1 MKRKN
6 KFYLPFQFIVIMSCL
21 IILGVFFYLSDN
33 RGNIDKSIR
42 EFRSTSNEDKNIA
55 FPKQGEKFDTGS
67 LQITVNENAEI
78 KNTANRIQVASTA
91 PNSALTGILPSLV
104 SGQIA
109 NLVYP
114 TCDQLTLNFVADP
127 TDGAAPLTVGFRLVY
142 TMTGFGA
149 NDMPNIKNIT
159 WYISSP
165 SGGTPGST
173 GFQWQYQVEQQYDPR
188 VNPEQQ
194 VFVIGGQGSQYFQTG
209 GRYTIGMRIRLEDPN
224 NSGDY
229 RYCPVPLIY
238 KEDYI
243 IVRQESQ
250 IPQASFEVKDLITN
264 GMGLVPLNDWVPLF
278 YFNMKYNPDQPAPR
292 TLTQLNYSLYDN
304 TNNLEPED
312 ILEFGLFADSGPEG
326 KPDGVLDYLP
336 TEIDGTPAY
345 DGRFVYVSGTP
356 NAFYIQPG
364 TPMLTWDRYGFPYEM
379 PNNNGNFSRDLNYN
393 LNFTMNPDSSSYDP
407 TDPFAAVNPR
417 NNPPTELF
425 PFVKVKNLDPDSSA
439 NDGVDTTEGILRQW
453 VIAGPDP
460 GYGYIVAVRLTYNW
474 KNGNRMALSVNR
486 SRMQPYSGPNL
497 STIVSNVPFPFW
509 NYGVGSFP
517 TQSTGQPVDSYSP
530 NFYEG
535 DILSDEN
542 FYTAHFNIYDITGD
556 TIFGYRPG
564 EDCNLSSWPFFMY
577 TPVAEHTRPRWDI
590 SNTLIEAV
598 TGEIMD
604 LRHIWPMDAWIPV
617 IGINAHGDPSA
628 QIWEINLILTDIG
641 GDPFGPPG
649 NGGFNPN
656 YALEP
661 ITTSQGGNCSV
672 AVQNDFAFNGA
683 WLWHDSDSEEGNG
696 KFDFPTPLDPSG
708 STYGISFTDCPMY
721 PAGRDQGGSV
731 EPMIQWEYEPF
742 PPGGGDPWWKV
753 RLRFAGGRRRCPGQ
767 TPTGYFHAVP
777 DYYEPGRVDT
787 AIEKTDYYIVLRTNS
802 GRGDL
807 SGRTSGPGGLFGGDF
822 RAFVEPRRW
831 NPRDGGHWDG
841 GLWFSNMNLDKKK
854 KYVQDTEWIDEPY
867 PASATSET
875 NRRVNRPWFTE
886 RSHTQD
892 NVKPQRVGF
901 EVHDLVLTYSTD
913 NTFGRETYIHP
924 TQEVP
929 IATHP
934 VDIVNYA
941 FYDWRGANG
950 VSNLSLWVDPPL
962 TLGFGI
968 DVFGIFN
975 QRFLLGLAP
984 PSDLVL
990 DPTVNPLLGTN
1001 AVELLYNPG
1010 ILPDYSEGV
1019 FWTGQPVPNLDELTS
1034 FQYAFETVPFEPT
1047 FGDPVIVRSLTP
1059 RSTAYPKPFIQPTL
1073 PDYYTWPMRLNLVNF
1088 GSRCIVYADEGSLAD
1103 NLEYYHFDP
1112 TEDPNVIETW
1122 QGVWA
1127 GYKDDIYYAEL
1138 LDGNFAGVDLSGWW
1152 FVDNNGG
1159 RYYIKSNSGNVLE
1172 LENGHAAYVSAYM
1185 MNGSKLD
1192 VSQYP
1197 YGVKGG
1203 RANAVERGPWLVVK
1217 DAMVRNRY
1225 PQMAD
1230 WPLGWG
1236 DNTVTSGPNGES
1248 RAARILR
1255 QKVEYKSQ
1263 PVAVLGL
1270 NLSGADDPVVNKKGP
1285 VALNSLYVAFW
1296 GPEFDPSDLTPL
1308 DSTGG
1313 TLPSSG
1319 VLLYEDT
1326 NGDGV
1331 FTGPVFLDTVSIPV
1345 FTDRIVPLVPGSL
1358 EWGIAPE
1365 PVDLDGDNIPDDL
1378 SGDGIVTDGSVDL
1391 SVPERPSLT
1400 SAQLRAWDKLKDLAW
1415 VLKLTP
1421 TQPWTVPQSDV
1432 RSGGANPPVS
1442 KSLEENSNSS
1452 LPLPSDIIKG
1462 IQETEKLA
1470 SSTKKSLL
1478 LDIVAPEYNDD
1489 GTANVIPVEKG
1500 AKALTAGGHQ
1510 GDDLFVVIRT
1520 SDTVSAFEE
1529 FRCVV
1534 PARLPD
1540 RTPTTAQFAGVVFSQ
1555 GGLTSR
1561 GAVFKTNPEEGG
1573 LQDFYGHDMLQV
1585 SVPARVV
1592 DMTDALLPPSTSGI
1606 TTPVITP
1613 GGQPIAI
1620 LGVDASMNRVENLI
1634 AYGNGTGASAGDK
1647 AFSPDSRDIIIPETS
1662 LKGFYSNGAWTQN
1675 IIGMWLVAYGQADQ
1689 EVNKRVEAFEI
1700 TGAQGRTL
1708 RLRAGTPKN
1717 GSPWYVVKDPTFL
1730 EQLIVEFYN
1739 ANTQTTVRGFDPYND
1754 LLPLDEEDPA
1764 NEKVSGV
1771 SIWRDNDWDPRNT
1784 NGVFDPPIINDNGT
1798 IDYIDLP
1805 LRLDSAPVWYSRP
1818 GDPRYQVRF
1827 VFSSPGTDN
1836 SIGRDPTQGGTP
1848 YTSQPRLR
1856 QPIPICFGDCPSE
1869 NGYGP
1874 DFFVVIRTSS
1884 AISAGDAFQAA
1895 IVSFGSDTPTEPDP
1909 DNFIRI
1915 YPGAGDINDGLFY
1928 LYSEFPWG
1936 NRALG
1941 FISFFKDPLI
1951 YRYWAY
1957 NDRLRKWTARA
1968 EVDTSQAQS
1977 DRLGLNWVRTNPVA
1991 SGRTKT
1997 IIALQVPTV
2006 DFTADRQR
2014 QVPGGQVKFTLL
2026 PGSGITVSSVQWDF
2040 GDGTQSTDRNP
2051 THIYSQAGTYTVS
2064 VVIKDKNGL
2073 SASKI
2078 KRDYIEILSAPY
2090 VSFSA
2095 QPTSGYITP
2104 DAMGEKDPGLDVQ
2117 FRDMSVGTD
2126 VWKVVAWS
2134 WSFGD
2139 NVPAIEATQQNP
2151 IHRYTKEGFY
2161 SVTLEVT
2168 FKNVNTNETM
2178 KLCYLIPNYITV
2190 GPCIGCPSTTE
2201 GEGQTE
2207 GATEG
2212 EGQEE
2217 PSAKFSVQSII
2228 KDKEALLP
2236 LTDWVPLFNFTMG
2249 YDPENPAPRVLKSLV
2264 YRIRADKRSDGELNY
2279 GNQGGPNISD
2289 LLEFALFRENYTK
2302 KEEYNNQLDPYYDE
2316 LLFKWDSDGT
2326 PLAQILTQNPYS
2338 PDGVTYRLNFIG
2350 SGTPDKPD
2358 YPVVTAP
2365 NQDDGFE
2372 GNSYIVAVRTSATWR
2387 SQITMA
2393 CDVLRAEMIKLN
2405 GIFPRNTDGEPID
2418 EYDPNFYDADDPERM
2433 ISDAGYS
2440 ASFTVW
2446 DLNGIINPEQWEYS
2460 GFDAW
2465 NYPTRLYTP
2474 LAEHTRPK
2482 WSKFDQ
2488 LLYMYAGELLSFR
2501 RLVAMDT
2508 WKPVIGINVHSTK
2521 SVHADGYDPL
2531 VGPRYTAEKR
2541 IWPQL
2546 REVNVIFTDIG
2557 ADPYGPPGNGGFDP
2571 REALDK
2577 VSTQINSLLVDS
2589 DQVLFQDI
2597 IFNGVWV
2604 WHDTNNNGKFDPPT
2618 PLANGQ
2624 GVQLNGDY
2632 PMLPETVIGINLSEG
2647 FILPTGQLLNWEY
2660 IPFPPGGGDPW
2671 WKLNLRFFYGRR
2683 RYVTPSNDDVSGHVE
2698 PIPDNYVGVA
2708 TGSEYACD
2716 YFVVVRTDSGFKDVS
2731 QTVPDGNGIM
2741 MGADFRVFI
2750 EPRRVD
2756 NNGKPTGGIYVDSQI
2771 PPLGGLLDGGG
2782 PPWQSDSRWG
2792 QQEPWW
2798 NQRTVNEKSTKP
2810 IKVGLDVHDLVL
2822 TYTSDSPYK
2831 FESDIFYGSGS
2842 INLGN
2847 CLGYSVG
2854 LSDYPKDFDRWMDPE
2869 GKIRTQFLNLHSVGV
2884 TRWREFGGFT
2894 YSITDNNTFTV
2905 SYDYTHSRGQYAYET
2920 VPFDHVNILGPDTR
2934 SSAYVNPLDQPALPD
2949 YTTWSRNIGPN
2960 EYPRASQWAPEFNRA
2975 RLLTQKTDINSEHTA
2990 MLGINLVG
2998 SGDYV
3003 VNNEGQESPS
3013 VAKIVVAFW
3022 GPDFSP
3028 DIFMPLD
3035 PDGKSYDSGVL
3046 LWEDTDQN
3054 GIFFEPKLLATYWD
3068 LPMPNIGDKPVPL
3081 NNLQWSSKPE
3091 PIDIDGD
3098 GSPDDMDGNGLVD
3111 QRDYAWVLT
3120 IYPKEKWTLPTDDF
3134 MDFLFGTVPIECGN
3148 IDFSDVSFEKSI
3160 KEKSDEEANTSNQS
3174 LEKQITA
3181 VKGNNPGDDLFITVR
3196 LNDKGKRFQTFRAII
3211 PATLP
3216 GRSDSEKKAGIQF
3229 FPQVN
3234 TSSTAYIKSSPEED
3248 PVQDFYGNDML
3259 ETNIPVQIYDFTSQ
3273 QQAIVPGGPSFA
3285 VMGFDVST
3293 NRPEDSL
3300 YQGTNGVGSEKTFTV
3315 SGVTFEPNSLIG
3327 DFLIDSAFESY
3338 EIVGNTINQVYLL
3351 SGTPRNG
3358 SWRIERNPSFLEE
3371 VTLEFYD
3378 EGTNAN
3384 FNPLN
3389 DLLPLHID
3397 PQISGVALY
3406 RDNDADP
3413 RNRNGMFD
3421 ADIDIPISLDAAPYY
3436 IGQTGEATQVK
3447 FVFSSPGT
3455 DNVPIPREQQARN
3468 RQWIPTSFGSNNK
3481 NPFYGPDFFVILRAS
3496 DKMKT
3501 GVNFRIGVV
3510 NWGPNTPTEPDPD
3523 TWARL
3528 SGEQRNDFRKFREFP
3543 WGVRGL
3549 GFITYFKEPP
3559 VRYYMDGKKAGMKTD
3574 NSGVNWLRSHCT
3586 KKRRTGVINSIKKVV
3601 APSSLVI
3608 ESTSMS
3614 ELPIQTLE
3622 GQEVTLVIYG
3632 RNFGNNP
3639 VVRLSG
3645 YQVRVVQATDTTITI
3660 AISTM
3665 PGVVPIEPVVLL
3677 VRNTTTG
3684 DEASRTDLF
3693 TLTSKPVG
3701 RIPVINSIN
3710 PNKGTSKEFPVTIQG
3725 ANFSTIDNIQVYF
3738 ANTLMPVQSVS
3749 TDGTSILVTFPLGGI
3764 PTVGPLDVT
3773 VKNIDQKTEKT
3784 LVGGFEY
3791 VNDAQKPKKRF
3802 YMFGCGER
3810 QDIQRSNFMAY
3821 AFDISLVIAVLL
3833 FLLFAKK
3840 KQTV

>member
-1 MKRKN
+1 MN
-6 KFYLPFQFIVIMSCL
+6 KSYLTFQLIVI
-21 IILGVFFYLSDN
+21 LGCAFFLGIHLYYSDAEGKRTQTSQSKN
-33 RGNIDKSIR
+33 PINIS
-42 EFRSTSNEDKNIA
+42 SNTNITMI
-55 FPKQGEKFDTGS
+55 PSKQDS
-67 LQITVNENAEI
+67 
-78 KNTANRIQVASTA
+78 RIQVASSA
-91 PNSALTGILPSLV
+91 PTDALIGLLPSVV
-104 SGQIA
+104 SGQIV

-114 TCDQLTLNFVADP
+114 TCDQIDLNFLADP
-127 TDGAAPLTVGFRLVY
+127 TDGASPLAVGFRLLY
-142 TMTGFGA
+142 TLSGYGP
-149 NDMPNIKNIT
+149 NDRPNIKNIT

-165 SGGTPGST
+165 SGGRPGT
-173 GFQWQYQVEQQYDPR
+173 QGFQWQFQVEQRYDPR

-194 VFVIGGQGSQYFQTG
+194 VFVIGGQNTQYFQTG
-209 GRYTIGMRIRLEDPN
+209 GRYTIGMRVRVEDPN
-224 NSGDY
+224 TGDY
-229 RYCPVPLIY
+229 RYCPDTIYY

-243 IVRQESQ
+243 IVREEQL
-250 IPQASFEVKDLITN
+250 PQASFEVKDLITN
-264 GMGLVPLNDWVPLF
+264 GQGLMPLNDWVPLF
-278 YFNMKYNPDQPAPR
+278 YFNMKYNPDQPALR
-292 TLTQLNYSLYDN
+292 TLVQLNYQLYSNNNSL
-304 TNNLEPED
+304 TPED

-326 KPDGVLDYLP
+326 KPDSVLDF
-336 TEIDGTPAY
+336 GY
-345 DGRFVYVSGTP
+345 DGRWVYIQGTP
-356 NAFYIQPG
+356 NSFYISPG

-379 PNNNGNFSRDLNYN
+379 PDGTGVYSRDLDYN
-393 LNFTMNPDSSSYDP
+393 LNFTMNPASSQYDP
-407 TDPFAAVNPR
+407 TDPFAAVSPR

-425 PFVKVKNLDPDSSA
+425 PFVRVRNLDPNTSNNS
-439 NDGVDTTEGILRQW
+439 GVDTSEGVLRQW
-453 VIAGPDP
+453 VTSGPDP
-460 GYGYIVAVRLTYNW
+460 GHGFIVAVRLTYNW
-474 KNGNRMALSVNR
+474 KNGNRMGVRVSRA
-486 SRMQPYSGPNL
+486 RMQPYSGPNL
-497 STIVSNVPFPFW
+497 SAIISNVPFTFW
-509 NYGVGSFP
+509 NYGVSAFP
-517 TQSTGQPVDSYSP
+517 TQSNGEPVDTYNP
-530 NFYEG
+530 NFYQGE
-535 DILSDEN
+535 ILNAGN
-542 FYTAHFNIYDITGD
+542 FYTAHFNVYDLTGD

-564 EDCNLSSWPFFMY
+564 EDSNLSSWPFFMY
-577 TPVAEHTRPRWDI
+577 TPVAEHSRPRWDI
-590 SNTLIEAV
+590 SNTFIEAV

-604 LRHIWPMDAWIPV
+604 LRHIWPLDAWIPV
-617 IGINAHGDPSA
+617 LGINIHGEPTA
-628 QIWEINLILTDIG
+628 QIWELNLVLTDIG
-641 GDPFGPPG
+641 GDPYGPPG

-661 ITTSQGGNCSV
+661 ITTSSGGVCDT
-672 AVQNDFAFNGA
+672 AVQNDYSFNGA
-683 WLWHDSDSEEGNG
+683 WLYHDSDSEEGNG
-696 KFDFPTPLDPSG
+696 VFNAPTPRDSSG
-708 STYGISFTDCPMY
+708 SSFGIGFTDAPMY
-721 PAGRDQGGSV
+721 PASVDQGGSV
-731 EPMIQWEYEPF
+731 ETNISWEYEPF

-753 RLRFAGGRRRCPGQ
+753 RLRFSGGRRRCPQ
-767 TPTGYFHAVP
+767 TSPTGYFHPVA
-777 DYYEPGRVDT
+777 DYFEPGRTDT
-787 AIEKTDYYIVLRTNS
+787 AIEKPDYFVVLRTNS
-802 GRGDL
+802 GRKDV
-807 SGRTSGPGGLFGGDF
+807 SGRMSGPGALFGGDF
-822 RAFVEPRRW
+822 RAFIEPRRW

-841 GLWFSNMNLDKKK
+841 GIWTTNMNLDRSK
-854 KYVQDTEWIDEPY
+854 KYIQDTEWIDEPY
-867 PASATSET
+867 PSGSTSEIE
-875 NRRVNRPWFTE
+875 RRINRPWWTE
-886 RSHTQD
+886 RSHTPD
-892 NVKPQRVGF
+892 NVKPQRIGF

-913 NTFGRETYIHP
+913 NTYGRETYIHP
-924 TQEVP
+924 TQPVP
-929 IATHP
+929 ISKHV

-950 VSNLSLWVDPPL
+950 ITNLSLWSDPPIQ
-962 TLGFGI
+962 LGLSI

-984 PSDLVL
+984 PSDLIL
-990 DPTVNPLLGTN
+990 DPDTNPLLNSSN
-1001 AVELLYNPG
+1001 AIGYLYNTG
-1010 ILPDYSEGV
+1010 FLPDYSESV
-1019 FWTGQPVPNLDELTS
+1019 YWTGQPIPNLDELTS
-1034 FQYAFETVPFEPT
+1034 YQFAFETVPFEPT
-1047 FGDPVIVRSLTP
+1047 FGDPLLPRSLTP

-1088 GSRCIVYADEGSLAD
+1088 GSRCIVYADEGTLGD

-1152 FVDNNGG
+1152 FIDNNGG

-1172 LENGHAAYVSAYM
+1172 LENGHSAYVSPYM
-1185 MNGSKLD
+1185 MNGTTLSI
-1192 VSQYP
+1192 SQYP
-1197 YGVKGG
+1197 YGVRGG

-1217 DAMVRNRY
+1217 DTMVRNRY

-1230 WPLGWG
+1230 WPNGWG
-1236 DNTVTSGPNGES
+1236 NNTVTPGPNGES
-1248 RAARILR
+1248 RSARILR

-1270 NLSGADDPVVNKKGP
+1270 NLSGSDDPVVNRTGP
-1285 VALNSLYVAFW
+1285 VALNSIYVAFW

-1331 FTGPVFLDTVSIPV
+1331 FTGPIFLDTVSVPV

-1358 EWGIAPE
+1358 EWGIKPE

-1378 SGDGIVTDGSVDL
+1378 SGDGIITDGTVDL
-1391 SVPERPSLT
+1391 SDPERPQLN
-1400 SAQLRAWDKLKDLAW
+1400 SAQKKAWDGLKDLAW

-1421 TQPWTVPQSDV
+1421 AQPWTLPQSDV
-1432 RSGGANPPVS
+1432 RSGGPNPPS
-1442 KSLEENSNSS
+1442 SAKSLDSSNDNSL
-1452 LPLPSDIIKG
+1452 LPLSPEIVKDIK
-1462 IQETEKLA
+1462 ESEKLA
-1470 SSTKKSLL
+1470 VSTKKSLL
-1478 LDIVAPEYNDD
+1478 LDISAPEYDD
-1489 GTANVIPVEKG
+1489 EGIANLVPMEKNE
-1500 AKALTAGGHQ
+1500 KALTAGGHR

-1540 RTPTTAQFAGVVFSQ
+1540 RTPTSAQFAGVVFSQ

-1561 GAVFKTNPEEGG
+1561 GAVVKTNPEEGG

-1592 DMTDALLPPSTSGI
+1592 DLTDALLPPSTSGI
-1606 TTPVITP
+1606 KTPVITP

-1634 AYGNGTGASAGDK
+1634 AYGNGTAASAGDK
-1647 AFSPDSRDIIIPETS
+1647 AFTPDSRDIIIPETS
-1662 LKGFYSNGAWTQN
+1662 LKGFYANGAWTTN
-1675 IIGMWLVAYGQADQ
+1675 VVGMWLVAYGQADQ

-1700 TGAQGRTL
+1700 TGVQGRTL

-1730 EQLIVEFYN
+1730 EQVIVEFYN
-1739 ANTQTTVRGFDPYND
+1739 SNTQTTVRSFDPYND

-1764 NEKVSGV
+1764 NGKVSGV

-1784 NGVFDPPIINDNGT
+1784 NGVFDPPIINNDGT
-1798 IDYIDLP
+1798 VDYIDLP
-1805 LRLDSAPVWYSRP
+1805 LRVDAAPVWYSRP

-1836 SIGRDPTQGGTP
+1836 SIGRDATQGGTP
-1848 YTSQPRLR
+1848 YVSQPRLR
-1856 QPIPICFGDCPSE
+1856 QPIPVCFGDCPSE

-1874 DFFVVIRTSS
+1874 DFFVVIRTSQ

-1895 IVSFGSDTPTEPDP
+1895 IVSFGGDTPTEPDP
-1909 DNFIRI
+1909 DNFIRT
-1915 YPGAGDINDGLFY
+1915 YPGSGDYNDGLFY

-1936 NRALG
+1936 NRGLG

-1968 EVDTSQAQS
+1968 EVDMSQAQS
-1977 DRLGLNWVRTNPVA
+1977 DRLGLNWIRTHPVA

-1997 IIALQVPTV
+1997 IVALQVPTV
-2006 DFTADRQR
+2006 DFTVDKQR
-2014 QVPGGQVKFTLL
+2014 QVPGGQVKFTLI

-2040 GDGTQSTDRNP
+2040 GDGTQSTDKNP
-2051 THIYSQAGTYTVS
+2051 THTYSQAGTYTVG
-2064 VVIKDKNGL
+2064 VVIQDKNGL

-2078 KRDYIEILSAPY
+2078 KRDYIEILSAPF

-2104 DAMGEKDPGLDVQ
+2104 DAMGERVPGLDVQ
-2117 FRDMSVGTD
+2117 FRDASLGTD
-2126 VWKVVAWS
+2126 VWKPVAWS

-2139 NVPAIEATQQNP
+2139 NIPAIESTQQNP
-2151 IHRYTKEGFY
+2151 IHRYIKEGFY

-2178 KLCYLIPNYITV
+2178 KLCYLIPNYVTV

-2201 GEGQTE
+2201 GEGQGEGSTE
-2207 GATEG
+2207 GA
-2212 EGQEE
+2212 GQEE
-2217 PSAKFSVQSII
+2217 PSATFSVQSII

-2279 GNQGGPNISD
+2279 GNQGGPNVTD
-2289 LLEFALFRENYTK
+2289 LLEFALFKENYTK
-2302 KEEYNNQLDPYYDE
+2302 REEYNNQLDPYYDQ
-2316 LLFKWDSDGT
+2316 LLFKWNSDGT
-2326 PLAQILTQNPYS
+2326 PLAQLLTQNPYS
-2338 PDGVTYRLNFIG
+2338 PEGLTYRLNFIG

-2358 YPVVTAP
+2358 FPVETAP
-2365 NQDDGFE
+2365 KQDEGFD

-2387 SQITMA
+2387 SQTTMA
-2393 CDVLRAEMIKLN
+2393 CDVLRAEMVKRN
-2405 GIFPRNTDGEPID
+2405 GIFPRNADGEPID
-2418 EYDPNFYDADDPERM
+2418 EYDPNFYDADNPEKM
-2433 ISDAGYS
+2433 ISDGGYS
-2440 ASFTVW
+2440 ASFAVW
-2446 DLNGIINPEQWEYS
+2446 DLNGIINPEQWIYN

-2508 WKPVIGINVHSTK
+2508 WRPVIGINVHSTK
-2521 SVHADGYDPL
+2521 SVHADAYDPL
-2531 VGPRYTAEKR
+2531 VGPRFTAEKR

-2577 VSTQINSLLVDS
+2577 VSTQINSLLINS
-2589 DQVLFQDI
+2589 DRLLFQDI

-2618 PLANGQ
+2618 PLPNGQ

-2632 PMLPETVIGINLSEG
+2632 PMLPETIIGVNLSEG
-2647 FILPTGQLLNWEY
+2647 FVLPTGQLLNWEY

-2671 WKLNLRFFYGRR
+2671 WKMNMRFFYGRR
-2683 RYVTPSNDDVSGHVE
+2683 RSVSPSDTDVSGHVE
-2698 PIPDNYVGVA
+2698 PVPDNFGGTA
-2708 TGSEYACD
+2708 TGSEYSCD
-2716 YFVVVRTDSGFKDVS
+2716 YFVVIRTDSGFKDVS
-2731 QTVPDGNGIM
+2731 QTIPDGNGVM

-2750 EPRRVD
+2750 EPRRID
-2756 NNGKPTGGIYVDSQI
+2756 SNGRPTGGIYVDSQI

-2792 QQEPWW
+2792 AQEPWW

-2810 IKVGLDVHDLVL
+2810 MKVGLDVHDLVL

-2831 FESDIFYGSGS
+2831 FESDIFFGSGS

-2847 CLGYSVG
+2847 CLGYSSG
-2854 LSDYPKDFDRWMDPE
+2854 LYDNPKDFDKWMDPD

-2884 TRWREFGGFT
+2884 LRWREFGGFT
-2894 YSITDNNTFTV
+2894 YLINDTNTFTV
-2905 SYDYTHSRGQYAYET
+2905 SYDYTHTRGQYAYET
-2920 VPFDHVNILGPDTR
+2920 VPFDHISILGPDTR
-2934 SSAYVNPLDQPALPD
+2934 SPAYVNPLDQPILPD
-2949 YTTWSRNIGPN
+2949 YTTWSRNVGPN

-3003 VNNEGQESPS
+3003 VNNEGQVPPS
-3013 VAKIVVAFW
+3013 IAKIVVAFW

-3028 DIFMPLD
+3028 DILMPLD

-3046 LWEDTDQN
+3046 LWEDSDKN

-3081 NNLQWSSKPE
+3081 NNLQWSSQPE

-3098 GSPDDMDGNGLVD
+3098 GIPDDMNGDGLFD

-3120 IYPKEKWTLPTDDF
+3120 MFPKERWTLPTDDF
-3134 MDFLFGTVPIECGN
+3134 MNFLFPNIPIECGN
-3148 IDFSDVSFEKSI
+3148 IDFTQVDFDKSL
-3160 KEKSDEEANTSNQS
+3160 KEKSNEQTDTLSSSS
-3174 LEKQITA
+3174 LMLAKQLA
-3181 VKGNNPGDDLFITVR
+3181 EQGDNNPGDDLFITIR
-3196 LNDKGKRFQTFRAII
+3196 TNDKAKRFQSFRAII

-3216 GRSDSEKKAGIQF
+3216 GRSDAEKKAGIQF
-3229 FPQVN
+3229 YPQVN
-3234 TSSTAYIKSSPEED
+3234 TSSTAYIKSSSEED

-3259 ETNIPVQIYDFTSQ
+3259 EINIPVQIYDFTSQ
-3273 QQAIVPGGPSFA
+3273 QQAIIPGGASFA
-3285 VMGFDVST
+3285 VMGFDIST

-3315 SGVTFEPNSLIG
+3315 TNVSFEPNSLIG
-3327 DFLIDSAFESY
+3327 DFLIDSNYESY
-3338 EIVGNTINQVYLL
+3338 EITGNTTNQVYLL

-3358 SWRIERNPSFLEE
+3358 AWRIERNPSFLEE

-3378 EGTNAN
+3378 EGTKAN

-3389 DLLPLHID
+3389 DLLPLNID

-3406 RDNDADP
+3406 RDNDTDP

-3421 ADIDIPISLDAAPYY
+3421 ADIDIPIPLDATPYY

-3455 DNVPIPREQQARN
+3455 DNVPLPREQQARN
-3468 RQWIPTSFGSNNK
+3468 RQWVPTSFGTNNK
-3481 NPFYGPDFFVILRAS
+3481 NPFYGPDFFVVLRAS

-3501 GVNFRIGVV
+3501 GVNFRIGIV

-3543 WGVRGL
+3543 WGTRGL
-3549 GFITYFKEPP
+3549 GFITYFKNPP
-3559 VRYYMDGKKAGMKTD
+3559 LRYYMDGKKAGTKAD

-3586 KKRRTGVINSIKKVV
+3586 KKRRTGVINSIKKPV

-3608 ESTSMS
+3608 ESSSLS

-3632 RNFGNNP
+3632 RNFGSSP
-3639 VVRLSG
+3639 IVRLSG
-3645 YQVRVVQATDTTITI
+3645 YQVRIVQVTDTAITI

-3665 PGVVPIEPVVLL
+3665 PGVVPTEPVVLL

-3693 TLTSKPVG
+3693 TLTSKPIG
-3701 RIPVINSIN
+3701 KIPVINSIN
-3710 PNKGTSKEFPVTIQG
+3710 PSKATSKEFPVTIQG
-3725 ANFSTIDNIQVYF
+3725 ANFSTIENIAVYF
-3738 ANTLMPVQSVS
+3738 GNTLMPVQSVS
-3749 TDGTSILVTFPLGGI
+3749 ADGTSILVTFPLGGI
-3764 PTVGPLDVT
+3764 PTVGLLDVT

-3810 QDIQRSNFMAY
+3810 QSIHSTNIMSYAY
-3821 AFDISLVIAVLL
+3821 DISLIVIVLC
-3833 FLLFAKK
+3833 FLLCVKR
-3840 KQTV
+3840 KQTI

>member
-1 MKRKN
+1 VKRIN
-6 KFYLPFQFIVIMSCL
+6 KPYLAFQSL
-21 IILGVFFYLSDN
+21 IIVGCVFLLGVNSYFS
-33 RGNIDKSIR
+33 G
-42 EFRSTSNEDKNIA
+42 
-55 FPKQGEKFDTGS
+55 
-67 LQITVNENAEI
+67 NENRI
-78 KNTANRIQVASTA
+78 KSEGQKVVPNGVSNNNDSTISGLTKQKNNIQIASSA
-91 PNSALTGILPSLV
+91 PTNAILGILPSFV
-104 SGQIA
+104 SGQIV

-114 TCDQLTLNFVADP
+114 TCDQFSTLNFIANP
-127 TDGAAPLTVGFRLVY
+127 TDGPAPLTVSFRLIY
-142 TMTGFGA
+142 NLSGFGP

-165 SGGTPGST
+165 AGGTPGST

-188 VNPEQQ
+188 VTPDQQ
-194 VFVIGGQGSQYFQTG
+194 VFTIGGQNTQYFQTQ
-209 GRYTIGMRIRLEDPN
+209 GRYTIGMRIRVEDPIT
-224 NSGDY
+224 GDF
-229 RYCPVPLIY
+229 RYCPTQPLY

-243 IVRQESQ
+243 VVRQESQ
-250 IPQASFEVKDLITN
+250 IPQASFEAKDLITN
-264 GMGLVPLNDWVPLF
+264 GQGLLPLNDWVPLF
-278 YFNMKYNPDQPAPR
+278 AFTMKYNPDQPAFR
-292 TLTQLNYSLYDN
+292 TLTQLNYQLYSDNNSL
-304 TNNLEPED
+304 TPED
-312 ILEFGLFADSGPEG
+312 ILEFGLFVDSGPEG
-326 KPDGVLDYLP
+326 KPDQVLDF
-336 TEIDGTPAY
+336 DY
-345 DGRFVYVSGTP
+345 DGRFVYITGTP
-356 NAFYIQPG
+356 NAFRIAPG

-379 PNNNGNFSRDLNYN
+379 PIGPNSYSRDLNYN
-393 LNFTMNPDSSSYDP
+393 LNFTMNPQSSMYDP

-417 NNPPTELF
+417 NIPPTELF
-425 PFVKVKNLDPDSSA
+425 PFVKVRNLDPDTSS
-439 NDGVDTTEGILRQW
+439 NGGVDTSEGILKQW
-453 VIAGPDP
+453 VTTGPDP
-460 GYGYIVAVRLTYNW
+460 GIGYIVAVRLTYNW
-474 KNGNRMALSVNR
+474 KNGNNMALRLNMA
-486 SRMQPYSGPNL
+486 RMQPYTGPVL
-497 STIVSNVPFPFW
+497 SSILSNIPFPFW
-509 NYGVGSFP
+509 NYGVGAFL
-517 TQSTGQPVDSYSP
+517 TQSNGDPLDSYSP
-530 NFYEG
+530 NFYQG
-535 DILSDEN
+535 DILNDEN
-542 FYTAHFNIYDITGD
+542 FYEAHFNVYDLTGD

-564 EDCNLSSWPFFMY
+564 EDANLSSWPFFMY
-577 TPVAEHTRPRWDI
+577 TPVAEHSRPRWDI
-590 SNTLIEAV
+590 SNTFIEAV

-604 LRHIWPMDAWIPV
+604 LRHIWPIDAWIPV
-617 IGINAHGDPSA
+617 IGINAHGESTA
-628 QIWEINLILTDIG
+628 QIWEVNLILTDIG

-661 ITTSQGGNCSV
+661 ITTASRGSCSA
-672 AVQNDFAFNGA
+672 AVQNDFSFNGA
-683 WLWHDSDSEEGNG
+683 WLYHDSDSEEGNG
-696 KFDFPTPLDPSG
+696 KFDFPTPLDSSG
-708 STYGISFTDCPMY
+708 SSYGISFTDCPMY
-721 PAGRDQGGSV
+721 PARKDQGGSV
-731 EPMIQWEYEPF
+731 ETTISWEYEPF
-742 PPGGGDPWWKV
+742 PPGGGDPWWKI
-753 RLRFAGGRRRCPGQ
+753 RLRFSGGRRRCPDA
-767 TPTGYFHAVP
+767 TPTGYFHSIA

-787 AIEKTDYYIVLRTNS
+787 AIEKPDYYIVLRTNS
-802 GRGDL
+802 GRKDL
-807 SGRTSGPGGLFGGDF
+807 SGKTSGPGGLFGGDF
-822 RAFVEPRRW
+822 RAFIEPRRW

-841 GLWFSNMNLDKKK
+841 GIWSSNMNLDRSK
-854 KYVQDTEWIDEPY
+854 KYVQDTEWIDEVY
-867 PASATSET
+867 PSGSTSEI
-875 NRRVNRPWFTE
+875 NRRVNRPWWTE

-892 NVKPQRVGF
+892 NTKPQRIGF
-901 EVHDLVLTYSTD
+901 EIHDLVLTYSTD

-924 TQEVP
+924 TQP
-929 IATHP
+929 IPISNHV

-941 FYDWRGANG
+941 FYDWRGNNG
-950 VSNLSLWVDPPL
+950 ISNLSLWSDPPL
-962 TLGFGI
+962 SLGLGI

-984 PSDLVL
+984 PSDLIL
-990 DPTVNPLLGTN
+990 DPTTNPLLNSNT
-1001 AVELLYNPG
+1001 AVGYLFNPG
-1010 ILPDYSEGV
+1010 LLPDISEV
-1019 FWTGQPVPNLDELTS
+1019 IYWTGTSIPNLDELTS

-1047 FGDPVIVRSLTP
+1047 FDDPLIPRSLTP

-1073 PDYYTWPMRLNLVNF
+1073 PDYYTWPVRLNLTNF
-1088 GSRCIVYADEGSLAD
+1088 GSRCIVYADEGSLTN

-1112 TEDPNVIETW
+1112 NEDPNVIETW

-1127 GYKDDIYYAEL
+1127 GYEDDIYYAEL

-1152 FVDNNGG
+1152 FIDNNGG
-1159 RYYIKSNSGNVLE
+1159 RYYIKSNNGNVLE
-1172 LENGHAAYVSAYM
+1172 LENGHSSYVSAYM
-1185 MNGSKLD
+1185 NNGNKLV

-1203 RANAVERGPWLVVK
+1203 RANAVERGPWLITK
-1217 DAMVRNRY
+1217 DVMARNRY

-1230 WPLGWG
+1230 WPVGWG
-1236 DNTVTSGPNGES
+1236 NNTVSSGPNGES
-1248 RAARILR
+1248 RSARILR

-1263 PVAVLGL
+1263 PVAILGL
-1270 NLSGADDPVVNKKGP
+1270 NLSGADDPVVNRTGP
-1285 VALNSLYVAFW
+1285 VALNSIYVAFW

-1326 NGDGV
+1326 NNDGV
-1331 FTGPVFLDTVSIPV
+1331 FTGPIFLDTVSVPV
-1345 FTDRIVPLVPGSL
+1345 FSDRIVPLVPGSL
-1358 EWGIAPE
+1358 EWGIRPE

-1391 SVPERPSLT
+1391 SDPERPQLN
-1400 SAQLRAWDKLKDLAW
+1400 SAQKKEWDGLKDLAW

-1421 TQPWTVPQSDV
+1421 VQPWTIPQSDI
-1432 RSGGANPPVS
+1432 RSGSPNPPTS
-1442 KSLEENSNSS
+1442 AKSLETNNDNALFP
-1452 LPLPSDIIKG
+1452 LPLEIVKDIK
-1462 IQETEKLA
+1462 ETEKLEF
-1470 SSTKKSLL
+1470 STKKSLL
-1478 LDIVAPEYNDD
+1478 LDISASEYNDE
-1489 GTANVIPVEKG
+1489 GLASVVPMEKS
-1500 AKALTAGGHQ
+1500 AKALTAGGHR

-1540 RTPTTAQFAGVVFSQ
+1540 RTPTAAQFAGVCFSQ
-1555 GGLTSR
+1555 GGITSR

-1592 DMTDALLPPSTSGI
+1592 DLTDALLPPSTSGI
-1606 TTPVITP
+1606 TTPVIIP

-1620 LGVDASMNRVENLI
+1620 LGIDTAINRVENLI
-1634 AYGNGTGASAGDK
+1634 AYGNGTGALSSNK
-1647 AFSPDSRDIIIPETS
+1647 AFTPDARDIIIPQTS
-1662 LKGFYSNGAWTQN
+1662 LKGFYSSGAWTQN
-1675 IIGMWLVAYGQADQ
+1675 VIGMWLVAYGLADQ
-1689 EVNKRVEAFEI
+1689 DVNKRVEAFEI
-1700 TGAQGRTL
+1700 TGIQGRTL
-1708 RLRAGTPKN
+1708 KLRAGTPKN

-1730 EQLIVEFYN
+1730 EQVIVEFYN
-1739 ANTQTTVRGFDPYND
+1739 SNTQTTVRGFDPYND

-1764 NEKVSGV
+1764 NGKVSGV
-1771 SIWRDNDWDPRNT
+1771 SIWRDNDWDSRNT
-1784 NGVFDPPIINDNGT
+1784 NGVFDPPVINSNGT
-1798 IDYIDLP
+1798 VDYIDLP
-1805 LRLDSAPVWYSRP
+1805 LRLDSTPVWYSRP

-1836 SIGRDPTQGGTP
+1836 SIGRDPTQGGSP
-1848 YTSQPRLR
+1848 YISQPYLR
-1856 QPIPICFGDCPSE
+1856 QPIPVCFGDCPSE

-1884 AISAGDAFQAA
+1884 AISPGDSFQAA
-1895 IVSFGSDTPTEPDP
+1895 IVSFGGDTPTEPDP
-1909 DNFIRI
+1909 DNFIRV
-1915 YPGAGDINDGLFY
+1915 YPGSGDYNDGLFY

-1941 FISFFKDPLI
+1941 FISFFKEPLI

-1997 IIALQVPTV
+1997 IVALQVPTV
-2006 DFTADRQR
+2006 DFTVDRQR
-2014 QVPGGQVKFTLL
+2014 QLPGAQIKFTLL
-2026 PGSGITVSSVQWDF
+2026 PGSGITVSTVQWDF
-2040 GDGTQSTDRNP
+2040 GDGAQSTDRNP
-2051 THIYSQAGTYTVS
+2051 THTYSQAGTYTVS

-2078 KRDYIEILSAPY
+2078 KRDYIEILSAPF

-2126 VWKVVAWS
+2126 VWKAIAWS

-2139 NVPAIEATQQNP
+2139 NVPAVEANQRNP
-2151 IHRYTKEGFY
+2151 IHRYKKEGFY

-2168 FKNVNTNETM
+2168 FKNINTNETM

-2201 GEGQTE
+2201 GEGQGE

-2217 PSAKFSVQSII
+2217 PSATFSVQSII
-2228 KDKEALLP
+2228 KDRESLLP

-2249 YDPENPAPRVLKSLV
+2249 YDAENPAPRVLKTLT
-2264 YRIRADKRSDGELNY
+2264 YRIRADKRSYGELNY

-2289 LLEFALFRENYTK
+2289 LLEFALFKETYSR
-2302 KEEYNNQLDPYYDE
+2302 KEEYNNQLDPNYDQ
-2316 LLFKWDSDGT
+2316 LLYKWNSDGT

-2338 PDGVTYRLNFIG
+2338 PDGLTYRLNFIG

-2365 NQDDGFE
+2365 NQDEGFE

-2393 CDVLRAEMIKLN
+2393 CDVLRAEMVKLN
-2405 GIFPRNTDGEPID
+2405 GIFPRNTDGDPID
-2418 EYDPNFYDADDPERM
+2418 EYDPNFYDADDPAKM
-2433 ISDAGYS
+2433 ISDTAYS

-2446 DLNGIINPEQWEYS
+2446 DLNGLINPEQWLQS
-2460 GFDAW
+2460 AFDAW

-2488 LLYMYAGELLSFR
+2488 LLYMYAGELMSFR

-2531 VGPRYTAEKR
+2531 VGPRITAERR

-2571 REALDK
+2571 RDALDK
-2577 VSTQINSLLVDS
+2577 VSTQINSYLIDS
-2589 DQVLFQDI
+2589 DQILFQDI
-2597 IFNGVWV
+2597 VFNGVWV

-2618 PLANGQ
+2618 PLTNGQ

-2632 PMLPETVIGINLSEG
+2632 PLLPETVLGINLLEG

-2671 WKLNLRFFYGRR
+2671 WKINLRFFYGRR
-2683 RYVTPSNDDVSGHVE
+2683 RYVTPADSDVDGHVE
-2698 PIPDNYVGVA
+2698 PVPDNYVSVA
-2708 TGSEYACD
+2708 TGSEYAND
-2716 YFVVVRTDSGFKDVS
+2716 YFVVIRTDSGFKDVS
-2731 QTVPDGNGIM
+2731 QTIPDGSGVM
-2741 MGADFRVFI
+2741 MGADFKVFI

-2771 PPLGGLLDGGG
+2771 PPLGGVMDGGG
-2782 PPWQSDSRWG
+2782 PPWQSDPRWG
-2792 QQEPWW
+2792 GQEPWW
-2798 NQRTVNEKSTKP
+2798 NQRTVNDKSTKP
-2810 IKVGLDVHDLVL
+2810 MKVGLDVHDLVL

-2831 FESDIFYGSGS
+2831 FESDIFFGAGSL
-2842 INLGN
+2842 NLGN

-2854 LSDYPKDFDRWMDPE
+2854 LSDYPKDFDKWMDPE

-2884 TRWREFGGFT
+2884 TRFREFGGFN
-2894 YSITDNNTFTV
+2894 YSITDKNTFTV

-2934 SSAYVNPLDQPALPD
+2934 SSAYVNPIDQPVLPS

-3035 PDGKSYDSGVL
+3035 PDGKNYDSGVL

-3068 LPMPNIGDKPVPL
+3068 LPMPNIGDKPIPL
-3081 NNLQWSSKPE
+3081 NNLQWGSRPE

-3098 GSPDDMDGNGLVD
+3098 GLPDDMDGNGLVD
-3111 QRDYAWVLT
+3111 QRDYGWVLT
-3120 IYPKEKWTLPTDDF
+3120 MYPKEKWTLPTDDF
-3134 MDFLFGTVPIECGN
+3134 MAFLFGTPPVECGN
-3148 IDFSDVSFEKSI
+3148 IDFSDISFDKSL
-3160 KEKSDEEANTSNQS
+3160 KEESEEQSALSNLL
-3174 LEKQITA
+3174 LEKQLTG
-3181 VKGNNPGDDLFITVR
+3181 VKGNNPGDDLFITIR
-3196 LNDKGKRFQTFRAII
+3196 LNDKGKRFQSFRAII

-3229 FPQVN
+3229 FPQIN

-3259 ETNIPVQIYDFTSQ
+3259 ELNIPVQIYDFTSQ

-3285 VMGFDVST
+3285 VMGFDIST
-3293 NRPEDSL
+3293 NRPEDSI
-3300 YQGTNGVGSEKTFTV
+3300 YQGTDGIGSEKTFTV
-3315 SGVTFEPNSLIG
+3315 SGVSFEPNSLIG

-3338 EIVGNTINQVYLL
+3338 EIIGNTTNQVSLL

-3389 DLLPLHID
+3389 DLLPLNID
-3397 PQISGVALY
+3397 PQISGIALY

-3421 ADIDIPISLDAAPYY
+3421 ADIDIPITLDASPYY

-3455 DNVPIPREQQARN
+3455 DNVPIPQEQQSRK
-3468 RQWIPTSFGSNNK
+3468 RQWVPTSFGTNNK
-3481 NPFYGPDFFVILRAS
+3481 NPFYGPDFFVVLRAS

-3501 GVNFRIGVV
+3501 GVNFRIGIV

-3528 SGEQRNDFRKFREFP
+3528 TGEQRNDFRKFREFP

-3549 GFITYFKEPP
+3549 GFITYFKESP
-3559 VRYYMDGKKAGMKTD
+3559 VRYYMDGKKAGTKKD
-3574 NSGVNWLRSHCT
+3574 NSGLNWLRSHCT
-3586 KKRRTGVINSIKKVV
+3586 KKRRTGVISSVKKTI

-3608 ESTSMS
+3608 DSASIS
-3614 ELPIQTLE
+3614 ELPVQTLE
-3622 GQEVTLVIYG
+3622 GQEITLVIYG
-3632 RNFGNNP
+3632 RNFGSNP
-3639 VVRLSG
+3639 IVRLSG
-3645 YQVRVVQATDTTITI
+3645 YQVRVIQATDTAITI

-3665 PGVVPIEPVVLL
+3665 PGVVPIEPIVLL
-3677 VRNTTTG
+3677 VRNTSTG
-3684 DEASRTDLF
+3684 DESSRTDLF
-3693 TLTSKPVG
+3693 TLTTKPIG
-3701 RIPVINSIN
+3701 RIPVINSVN
-3710 PNKGTSKEFPVTIQG
+3710 PNKGTSKEFPVTING
-3725 ANFSTIDNIQVYF
+3725 ANFSTVENIAVYF
-3738 ANTLMPVQSVS
+3738 AETLMPVQSVS
-3749 TDGTSILVTFPLGGI
+3749 SDGTSILVTFPLGGI
-3764 PTVGPLDVT
+3764 PTVGSLNVT
-3773 VKNIDQKTEKT
+3773 VKNLDQSTEKT
-3784 LVGGFEY
+3784 LVNGFEY
-3791 VNDAQKPKKRF
+3791 VNEAQKQKKRF

-3810 QDIQRSNFMAY
+3810 QSGLQTGCMTYI
-3821 AFDISLVIAVLL
+3821 FDIGLVMVVLYSLLSIR
-3833 FLLFAKK
+3833 K
-3840 KQTV
+3840 KQTT